1 MVCLEFLRS
10 DSPDMD
16 MMEHHQQ
23 IELQIPSKLDSR
35 QILDVAIVRNS
46 KQVAVLLTDNLL
58 TIFDITERT
67 AVFKAKF
74 NDATDSIS

>member
-16 MMEHHQQ
+16 MMEHPQQ